1 MLSASSGLHDLLDLL
16 VRVGVLSD
24 LLALLLVL
32 LVSFWGK
39 VLNGWLRFW
48 GDGFLKVLWA
58 DGLLGWLR
66 FWGDGSKVLD

>member
-1 MLSASSGLHDLLDLL
+1 
-16 VRVGVLSD
+16 VGVLSD

-58 DGLLGWLR
+58 DGLLGWRVR
-66 FWGDGSKVLD
+66 FVGELIKVLIEIEEDDLD